1 MDINTKFGAKKKKET
16 DHPPKHLF
24 SAQEIDPLTAKVR
37 AKKPPSPGSEWI
49 WFDRL
54 WDPTVRIPSLI
65 SVLMENYLSMI
76 CIISLEKKSYKF
88 HSNAIYKPSNL
99 NERVYS
105 IGKEIIKLF
114 FKGTWNQ
121 VQFLNSSRLCKIF
134 KKIIFEIF
142 FECFHNRK
150 TLDVVYITG
159 RFSREVIKSMVV
171 FFGTNWQHTVVLW

>member
-1 MDINTKFGAKKKKET
+1 MIWKIPTHHSFSKRLVKYGNELVTLCFYLINSVRKMSGHYYKIWRKKKET

-99 NERVYS
+99 KYVY
-105 IGKEIIKLF
+105 
-114 FKGTWNQ
+114 
-121 VQFLNSSRLCKIF
+121 
-134 KKIIFEIF
+134 
-142 FECFHNRK
+142 
-150 TLDVVYITG
+150 
-159 RFSREVIKSMVV
+159 
-171 FFGTNWQHTVVLW
+171 TV

>member
-1 MDINTKFGAKKKKET
+1 MDINTNFGAKKRRQTIPRNICSAPRKLT
-16 DHPPKHLF
+16 HLRQRCARKNRPRQVVNEF
-24 SAQEIDPLTAKVR
+24 GLVGCES
-37 AKKPPSPGSEWI
+37 
-49 WFDRL
+49 
-54 WDPTVRIPSLI
+54 PTVRIPSLI

-76 CIISLEKKSYKF
+76 CIISLDKKSYKF

-142 FECFHNRK
+142 FECFHNN
-150 TLDVVYITG
+150 
-159 RFSREVIKSMVV
+159 FMKS
-171 FFGTNWQHTVVLW
+171 